1 MRKKTLI
8 DKKITKHVARK
19 CYFCPEDN
27 YATLAC
33 HRIVPGE
40 EGGKYT
46 DANTVVVCANHH
58 TKIHDGHI
66 VIDRK
71 YPSTAGKTV
80 LHFWEDGVEKWE

>member
-1 MRKKTLI
+1 MRKRKLI
-8 DKKITKHVARK
+8 DKKATKHVARK
-19 CYFCPEDN
+19 CYFCPVDN
-27 YATLAC
+27 YASLHC

-58 TKIHDGHI
+58 TQIHDGQI

-71 YPSTAGKTV
+71 YPSTAGRTV
-80 LHFWEDGVEKWE
+80 LHYWENGEEKWL